1 MEILSVRYRTFLVNA
16 GVDAA
21 VCEMKVREGLRD
33 WFVYVTSCVGEQFLA
48 ARSSPFD
55 NMFEGASGGK
65 SDIGVL
71 REFEDREKAR
81 ADRRYGKAFR
91 KLCAVFDQIVELNMD
106 ATGA

>member
-1 MEILSVRYRTFLVNA
+1 MVR
-16 GVDAA
+16 
-21 VCEMKVREGLRD
+21 VR
-33 WFVYVTSCVGEQFLA
+33 VGEQFLA

>member
-81 ADRRYGKAFR
+81 ADRRYGKTFR